1 MTVIFAD
8 TETLNAH
15 EGRARGVE
23 DKNQGARLV
32 SRKKSDLARG
42 ARLASSS
49 HQPSKN
55 FGGPHACCGVVSN
68 GCCDVPTLPRQRP
81 RSIE

>member
-23 DKNQGARLV
+23 DKIRVRVLSAG
-32 SRKKSDLARG
+32 KKSDLARS

-49 HQPSKN
+49 HRPSKN

-68 GCCDVPTLPRQRP
+68 GCGDVPTLLARADEV
-81 RSIE
+81 IE

>member
-23 DKNQGARLV
+23 DKIRVRVLSVG
-32 SRKKSDLARG
+32 KKRPRQKRTAGIIVAPALEEFR
-42 ARLASSS
+42 
-49 HQPSKN
+49 
-55 FGGPHACCGVVSN
+55 GPHACCGVVSN

>member
-23 DKNQGARLV
+23 DKIRVRVLSVGKKATSPEAHGWHHRRTSPLDCAPGAGQV
-32 SRKKSDLARG
+32 EVSDLTG
-42 ARLASSS
+42 
-49 HQPSKN
+49 
-55 FGGPHACCGVVSN
+55 
-68 GCCDVPTLPRQRP
+68 
-81 RSIE
+81 